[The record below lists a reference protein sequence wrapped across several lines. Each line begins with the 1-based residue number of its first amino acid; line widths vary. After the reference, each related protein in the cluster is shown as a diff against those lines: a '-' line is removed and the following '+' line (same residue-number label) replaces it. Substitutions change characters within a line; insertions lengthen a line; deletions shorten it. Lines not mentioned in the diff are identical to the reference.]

1 MEKGRV
7 VVLDNG
13 GATCKIGFGGEAE
26 PVKVIPNFVA
36 KAKSLKRPFVADL
49 VDTCPDIKGLGVLRP
64 VDRGYVVNWDLQR
77 TIWDR
82 AFSGILKVQPSSTS
96 LLVSEPLFSLPGI
109 QRSMAELAFEHF
121 AFRSYLPVPSPMLA
135 YRHESSVLRD
145 SPPAPP
151 MPSLLATSS
160 AVAASSAMALEAGCG
175 VVVDAGFSFTHA
187 VPIWN
192 NRPLLQAVR
201 RMNVGG
207 KALTNVL
214 KEAVSYRAW
223 NMMDETL
230 IMDHAKEQLCF
241 VSLFPTRHLPLA
253 RKRDVSNIFRA
264 EYLLPDGVT
273 LLRGQVKDRT
283 AAMQAVKAQ
292 EDLWEQHMAEEVEEV
307 EEARGTRGRKRGGAL
322 LEGRT
327 RRGSDGVGSGEE
339 DREMGRKRERSGW
352 EGERGDEEG
361 GRRQQQGGRG
371 GGGGVAGGDDDDEED
386 EEDDE
391 DWDEKKGRGKAKGG
405 ATAAGSGGGN
415 SGGAGAAGSGGGN
428 SGGAGG
434 GACVVMP
441 PPANIRGA
449 AGGGGP
455 GSRTGGSSSEQPGAL
470 PLPLTRLNSLPPAG
484 FPAFFLLAHH
494 QELSLASERFMVPE
508 GLFHPSD
515 LGMGQAGL
523 ADTMVAAVSAAPRV
537 IHPLLPSTPSAPL
550 LLPGVSQAG
559 LAESIVAAVTA
570 APRVIHPL
578 LYSNIVLVGGS
589 CQFPFFKERLALELR
604 PLVPDSLPI
613 NISLSQSPVPSTRG
627 YVAYPFPADSHARC
641 MIP

>member
-1 MEKGRV
+1 M
-7 VVLDNG
+7 N
-13 GATCKIGFGGEAE
+13 
-26 PVKVIPNFVA
+26 PVEI
-36 KAKSLKRPFVADL
+36 ADEQ
-49 VDTCPDIKGLGVLRP
+49 DSSPAHSRP

-121 AFRSYLPVPSPMLA
+121 AFRSYLPVPSPVLA

-145 SPPAPP
+145 SPPAPQ

-160 AVAASSAMALEAGCG
+160 AAAASSAMALEAGCG
-175 VVVDAGFSFTHA
+175 LVVDAGFSFTHA

-241 VSLFPTRHLPLA
+241 VSLFPTRHLPSA
-253 RKRDVSNIFRA
+253 RKRDASNIFRA

-292 EDLWEQHMAEEVEEV
+292 EELWEQHLAEEV
-307 EEARGTRGRKRGGAL
+307 EEARGTRGGTRGRKRGGAL

-327 RRGSDGVGSGEE
+327 RRGCDGVDRGEE
-339 DREMGRKRERSGW
+339 DGEMGRKRGRSGW
-352 EGERGDEEG
+352 KGERGDEEG

-371 GGGGVAGGDDDDEED
+371 GDGGIAGGDDEDEED
-386 EEDDE
+386 EEEDE
-391 DWDEKKGRGKAKGG
+391 DWDERKGRGKAKGG
-405 ATAAGSGGGN
+405 AAAAGSGGGN
-415 SGGAGAAGSGGGN
+415 SGGATAPGSGGGN

-434 GACVVMP
+434 GASVVMP
-441 PPANIRGA
+441 PPANSRGA

-455 GSRTGGSSSEQPGAL
+455 GSRTGGSSSEQPEL
-470 PLPLTRLNSLPPAG
+470 SLASER
-484 FPAFFLLAHH
+484 FM
-494 QELSLASERFMVPE
+494 ELSLASERFMVPE

-515 LGMGQAGL
+515 LGLAETIMAAVSRVIYGPLTLSFTLSALPPSVCPPACVTRNGPGRAGRDNNGGCESSHLRPSHPLVHSLCPATFRLPSGLRMGQAGL

-559 LAESIVAAVTA
+559 LAETIVAAVTA

-578 LYSNIVLVGGS
+578 LYS
-589 CQFPFFKERLALELR
+589 KALELR

-613 NISLSQSPVPSTRG
+613 NISLSQ
-627 YVAYPFPADSHARC
+627 RC
-641 MIP
+641 VYSKL

>member
-36 KAKSLKRPFVADL
+36 KAKGLKRPFVADL

-96 LLVSEPLFSLPGI
+96 LLVSEPLFTLPGI

-121 AFRSYLPVPSPMLA
+121 AFRSYLPVPSPVLA
-135 YRHESSVLRD
+135 YRHESSTLRD
-145 SPPAPP
+145 SPPPP
-151 MPSLLATSS
+151 TPSLLATSS
-160 AVAASSAMALEAGCG
+160 AAAASSASAAASSAMAVEAGCG
-175 VVVDAGFSFTHA
+175 LVVDAGFSFTHA

-192 NRPLLQAVR
+192 NRLLLQAVR

-253 RKRDVSNIFRA
+253 RKRDASNIFRA
-264 EYLLPDGVT
+264 EYLLPDGVA
-273 LLRGQVKDRT
+273 LLRGQVKDRA
-283 AAMQAVKAQ
+283 AAMRAVKAQ
-292 EDLWEQHMAEEVEEV
+292 EELWEQHLAEEVEEV
-307 EEARGTRGRKRGGAL
+307 EEARGARGRKRGGAL

-327 RRGSDGVGSGEE
+327 RRGSDGVDRRDE
-339 DREMGRKRERSGW
+339 DGEMGRKRGRSGW
-352 EGERGDEEG
+352 EGEREVVEG
-361 GRRQQQGGRG
+361 GGGQHQGGRG
-371 GGGGVAGGDDDDEED
+371 GGGGVAGGDDEED
-386 EEDDE
+386 EEEDE
-391 DWDEKKGRGKAKGG
+391 DWDERKGRGKAK
-405 ATAAGSGGGN
+405 
-415 SGGAGAAGSGGGN
+415 GGAGAAGSGGGT
-428 SGGAGG
+428 SGGGSGGGG
-434 GACVVMP
+434 GASAVMLP
-441 PPANIRGA
+441 LANSRGAAA
-449 AGGGGP
+449 AGGGG
-455 GSRTGGSSSEQPGAL
+455 GSGNRNGGGSSEQPVSGVVVGGNGGGVNGEW
-470 PLPLTRLNSLPPAG
+470 RMEFHSCRKENG
-484 FPAFFLLAHH
+484 
-494 QELSLASERFMVPE
+494 LSLASERFMVPE

-515 LGMGQAGL
+515 LGVSQAGL
-523 ADTMVAAVSAAPRV
+523 AETIVAAVSAAPRV
-537 IHPLLPSTPSAPL
+537 I
-550 LLPGVSQAG
+550 Q
-559 LAESIVAAVTA
+559 
-570 APRVIHPL
+570 PL

-589 CQFPFFKERLALELR
+589 CQFPFFKERL
-604 PLVPDSLPI
+604 
-613 NISLSQSPVPSTRG
+613 
-627 YVAYPFPADSHARC
+627 
-641 MIP
+641 

>member
-36 KAKSLKRPFVADL
+36 KAKGLKRPFVADL

-64 VDRGYVVNWDLQR
+64 VDRGYVVKWDLQR

-96 LLVSEPLFSLPGI
+96 LLVSEPLFTLPGI

-121 AFRSYLPVPSPMLA
+121 AFRSYLPVPSPVLA
-135 YRHESSVLRD
+135 YRHESSTLRD
-145 SPPAPP
+145 SPPPP
-151 MPSLLATSS
+151 TPSLLATSS
-160 AVAASSAMALEAGCG
+160 AAAASSASAAASSAMAVEAGCG
-175 VVVDAGFSFTHA
+175 LVVDAGFSFTHA

-253 RKRDVSNIFRA
+253 RKRDASNIFRA
-264 EYLLPDGVT
+264 EYLLPDGVA
-273 LLRGQVKDRT
+273 LLRGQVKDRA
-283 AAMQAVKAQ
+283 AAMRAVKAQ
-292 EDLWEQHMAEEVEEV
+292 EELWEQHLAEEVEEV
-307 EEARGTRGRKRGGAL
+307 EEARGARGRKRGGAL

-327 RRGSDGVGSGEE
+327 RRGSDGVDRRDE
-339 DREMGRKRERSGW
+339 DGEMGRKRGRSGW
-352 EGERGDEEG
+352 EGEREVVEG
-361 GRRQQQGGRG
+361 GGGQQQGGRG
-371 GGGGVAGGDDDDEED
+371 GGGGVAGGDDEED
-386 EEDDE
+386 EEEDE
-391 DWDEKKGRGKAKGG
+391 DWDERKGRGKAK
-405 ATAAGSGGGN
+405 
-415 SGGAGAAGSGGGN
+415 GGAGAAGSGGGT
-428 SGGAGG
+428 SGGGSGGGG
-434 GACVVMP
+434 GASAVML
-441 PPANIRGA
+441 PPANSRGAAAA
-449 AGGGGP
+449 AGGGGS
-455 GSRTGGSSSEQPGAL
+455 GNRNGGGSSEQPVSGVV
-470 PLPLTRLNSLPPAG
+470 
-484 FPAFFLLAHH
+484 
-494 QELSLASERFMVPE
+494 ELSLASERFMVPE

-515 LGMGQAGL
+515 LGVSQAGL
-523 ADTMVAAVSAAPRV
+523 AETIVAAVSAAPRV
-537 IHPLLPSTPSAPL
+537 I
-550 LLPGVSQAG
+550 Q
-559 LAESIVAAVTA
+559 
-570 APRVIHPL
+570 PL

-613 NISLSQSPVPSTRG
+613 NISI
-627 YVAYPFPADSHARC
+627 SH
-641 MIP
+641 

>member
-49 VDTCPDIKGLGVLRP
+49 VDTCPDIK
-64 VDRGYVVNWDLQR
+64 
-77 TIWDR
+77 
-82 AFSGILKVQPSSTS
+82 VQPSSTS

-121 AFRSYLPVPSPMLA
+121 AFRSYLPVPSPVLA
-135 YRHESSVLRD
+135 YRHEGVCVCVAACSLLWQSSVLRD
-145 SPPAPP
+145 SPPAPQ

-160 AVAASSAMALEAGCG
+160 AAAASSAMALEAGCG
-175 VVVDAGFSFTHA
+175 LVVDAGFSFTHA

-241 VSLFPTRHLPLA
+241 VRSLLPSLLPSRLPSFFPSLLPSHLPSTLNPKPSSSRPLCLCSCSFF
-253 RKRDVSNIFRA
+253 RKRDASNIFRA

-292 EDLWEQHMAEEVEEV
+292 EELWEQHLAEEV
-307 EEARGTRGRKRGGAL
+307 EEARGTRGGTRGRKRGGAL

-327 RRGSDGVGSGEE
+327 RRGCDGVDRGEE
-339 DREMGRKRERSGW
+339 DGEMGRKRGRSGW
-352 EGERGDEEG
+352 KGERGDEEG

-371 GGGGVAGGDDDDEED
+371 GDGGIAGGDDEDEED
-386 EEDDE
+386 EEEDE
-391 DWDEKKGRGKAKGG
+391 DWDERKGRGKAKGG

-415 SGGAGAAGSGGGN
+415 SGGATAAGSGGGN

-434 GACVVMP
+434 GASVVMP
-441 PPANIRGA
+441 PPANSRGA

-455 GSRTGGSSSEQPGAL
+455 GSRTGGSSSEQP
-470 PLPLTRLNSLPPAG
+470 
-484 FPAFFLLAHH
+484 
-494 QELSLASERFMVPE
+494 ELSLASERFMVPE

-515 LGMGQAGL
+515 LG
-523 ADTMVAAVSAAPRV
+523 
-537 IHPLLPSTPSAPL
+537 
-550 LLPGVSQAG
+550 VSQAG
-559 LAESIVAAVTA
+559 LAETIVAAVTA

-589 CQFPFFKERLALELR
+589 CQLPFFKERLALELR

-613 NISLSQSPVPSTRG
+613 NISLSQRFEVTFESTQKSPRKVHDPLISLHH
-627 YVAYPFPADSHARC
+627 SMHATFESR
-641 MIP
+641 

>member
-13 GATCKIGFGGEAE
+13 GATCKIGFGGKAE

-49 VDTCPDIKGLGVLRP
+49 GLGVLRP

-121 AFRSYLPVPSPMLA
+121 AFRSYLPVPSPVLA
-135 YRHESSVLRD
+135 YRHEGVCVCAGQHVLCKCIPHSFFSFLFVHLSRRLILMPSTQACLSRALLSSLSHPHCPAASGQSSVLRD
-145 SPPAPP
+145 SPPAPQ

-160 AVAASSAMALEAGCG
+160 AAAASSAMALEAGCG
-175 VVVDAGFSFTHA
+175 LLVDAGFSFTHA

-241 VSLFPTRHLPLA
+241 VSLFPTRHLPSA
-253 RKRDVSNIFRA
+253 RKRDASNIFRA

-292 EDLWEQHMAEEVEEV
+292 EELWEQHLAEEV
-307 EEARGTRGRKRGGAL
+307 EEARGTRGGTRGRKRGGAL

-327 RRGSDGVGSGEE
+327 RRGCDGVDRGEE
-339 DREMGRKRERSGW
+339 DGEMGRKRGRSGW
-352 EGERGDEEG
+352 KGERGDEEG

-371 GGGGVAGGDDDDEED
+371 GDGGIAGGDDEDEED
-386 EEDDE
+386 EEEDE
-391 DWDEKKGRGKAKGG
+391 DWDERKGRGKAKGG

-415 SGGAGAAGSGGGN
+415 SGGATAAGSGGGN

-434 GACVVMP
+434 GASVVMP
-441 PPANIRGA
+441 SPANSRGA

-455 GSRTGGSSSEQPGAL
+455 GSRTGGSSSEQP
-470 PLPLTRLNSLPPAG
+470 
-484 FPAFFLLAHH
+484 
-494 QELSLASERFMVPE
+494 ELSLASERFMVPE

-515 LGMGQAGL
+515 LG
-523 ADTMVAAVSAAPRV
+523 
-537 IHPLLPSTPSAPL
+537 
-550 LLPGVSQAG
+550 VSQAG
-559 LAESIVAAVTA
+559 LAETIVAAVTA

-589 CQFPFFKERLALELR
+589 CQFPFFKERL
-604 PLVPDSLPI
+604 
-613 NISLSQSPVPSTRG
+613 
-627 YVAYPFPADSHARC
+627 
-641 MIP
+641 

>member
-121 AFRSYLPVPSPMLA
+121 AFRSYLPVPSPVLA

-145 SPPAPP
+145 SPPAPQ

-160 AVAASSAMALEAGCG
+160 AAAASSAMALEAGCG
-175 VVVDAGFSFTHA
+175 LVVDAGFSFTHA

-241 VSLFPTRHLPLA
+241 VSLFPTRHLPSA
-253 RKRDVSNIFRA
+253 RKRDASNIFRA

-292 EDLWEQHMAEEVEEV
+292 EELWEQHLAEEV
-307 EEARGTRGRKRGGAL
+307 EEARGTRGGTRGRKRGGAL

-327 RRGSDGVGSGEE
+327 RRGCDGVDRGEE
-339 DREMGRKRERSGW
+339 DGEMGRKRGRSGW
-352 EGERGDEEG
+352 KGERGDEEG

-371 GGGGVAGGDDDDEED
+371 GDGGIAGGDDEDEED
-386 EEDDE
+386 EEEDE
-391 DWDEKKGRGKAKGG
+391 DWDERKGRGKAKGG

-415 SGGAGAAGSGGGN
+415 SGGATAAGSGGGN

-434 GACVVMP
+434 GASVVMP
-441 PPANIRGA
+441 PPANSRGA

-455 GSRTGGSSSEQPGAL
+455 GSRTGGSSSEQP
-470 PLPLTRLNSLPPAG
+470 
-484 FPAFFLLAHH
+484 
-494 QELSLASERFMVPE
+494 ELSLASERFMVPE

-515 LGMGQAGL
+515 LG
-523 ADTMVAAVSAAPRV
+523 
-537 IHPLLPSTPSAPL
+537 
-550 LLPGVSQAG
+550 VSQAG
-559 LAESIVAAVTA
+559 LAETIVAAVTA

-589 CQFPFFKERLALELR
+589 CQLPFFKERLALELR

-613 NISLSQSPVPSTRG
+613 NISLSQ
-627 YVAYPFPADSHARC
+627 RC
-641 MIP
+641 VYSKL